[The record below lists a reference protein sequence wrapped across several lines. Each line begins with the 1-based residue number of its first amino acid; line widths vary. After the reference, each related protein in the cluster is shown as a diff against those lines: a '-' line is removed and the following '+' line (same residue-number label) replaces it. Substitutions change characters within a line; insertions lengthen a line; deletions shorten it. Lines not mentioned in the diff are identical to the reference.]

1 MAGFLLYGNFTG
13 AITAMMVLVVDDTE
27 LARGYTVNL
36 LLGMDDEGI
45 RGCPFQSSWV
55 ILWRMSYFESHFRDF
70 QRKS

>member
-36 LLGMDDEGI
+36 LLGMDDE
-45 RGCPFQSSWV
+45 
-55 ILWRMSYFESHFRDF
+55 
-70 QRKS
+70 